1 MKTTTRARAS
11 RLVERDATRETRWQ
25 RSDATRLKLLEAA
38 TDTIAELGTQ
48 RASIDAIAAAAGYTK
63 GAFYAHF
70 DSKEH
75 LFLVLLELHFD
86 AEIERL
92 DAVLAGSGEPV
103 AEAKHAAE
111 GFLAKV
117 EGEPRWRRVYLEFA
131 AHATRN
137 PSFRQEFARRQQ
149 ALRAQMARVF
159 ERWAGDLGLVPSMP
173 AADVA
178 AMTMAMAD
186 GFLLNRMID
195 PGLPEELYGS
205 MFELFARGL
214 LAAE

>member
-1 MKTTTRARAS
+1 MSVAASEPAS
-11 RLVERDATRETRWQ
+11 RQTRLQ
-25 RSDATRLKLLEAA
+25 RSDATRAKLLEAA
-38 TDTIAELGTQ
+38 TDTIAELGMQ

-70 DSKEH
+70 DSKEQ
-75 LFLVLLELHFD
+75 LFLTLLEMHFD

-92 DAVLAGSGEPV
+92 DAVLDGSGEPV
-103 AEAKHAAE
+103 SEARSAAE
-111 GFLAKV
+111 GFLARV

-131 AHATRN
+131 AHATRE
-137 PSFRQEFARRQQ
+137 PAFREQFAQRQR
-149 ALRAQMARVF
+149 ALRMKMAGVF
-159 ERWAGDLGLVPSMP
+159 ERWASALGLVPALP

-186 GFLLNRMID
+186 GFLLSRMID
-195 PGLPEELYGS
+195 PDLPDGLYGS

-214 LAAE
+214 LATG

>member
-1 MKTTTRARAS
+1 MKTEAPPRAS
-11 RLVERDATRETRWQ
+11 RLAKRETRRETRWQ
-25 RSDATRLKLLEAA
+25 RSDATRLKLLDAA
-38 TDTIAELGTQ
+38 TETIAELGMQ
-48 RASIDAIAAAAGYTK
+48 RASIDTIAAAAGYTK

-75 LFLVLLELHFD
+75 LFLVLLERHFD

-92 DAVLAGSGEPV
+92 ETVLAGSGEPV
-103 AEAKHAAE
+103 AEARHAAE

-117 EGEPRWRRVYLEFA
+117 ESEPRWRRVYLEFA
-131 AHATRN
+131 AHATRDRA
-137 PSFRQEFARRQQ
+137 FREEFAQRQHD
-149 ALRAQMARVF
+149 LRNQMARVF
-159 ERWAGDLGLVPSMP
+159 EGWAAALGLVPAMP

-195 PGLPEELYGS
+195 PDLPESLYGS

-214 LAAE
+214 LAAG